1 MEILLSQQ
9 LSARGPI
16 FTRELI
22 GETLVLS
29 PHAPLGNLH
38 EAEISEETQELLK
51 AINHSGPTN
60 LVIDLQSGTYLGTAF
75 LGATVRLWKR
85 IGERGGRLA
94 LCNVAPQVLEL
105 LRITKLHTIWPVY
118 GSRDEALRAVAGHA
132 GEPQSS

>member
-1 MEILLSQQ
+1 METLFSQH
-9 LSARGPI
+9 LPSKGPI
-16 FTRELI
+16 FTREIL
-22 GETLVLS
+22 GDTLVLS

-51 AINHSGPTN
+51 VINHVGPTN

-94 LCNVAPQVLEL
+94 LCNVAPQVFEL
-105 LRITKLHTIWPVY
+105 LRITKLHTIWPIY
-118 GSRDEALRAVAGHA
+118 SSRDEALHAVAGHP
-132 GEPQSS
+132 GEPRPS